1 MADMAGELWLLLIKL
16 AGKMKR
22 AEECVDRIRNSEKR
36 ETVEDFVV
44 SGKRLLERFKGLL
57 KDCEQ
62 YMLKAAKRD
71 GTKTMGKKAGTEFV
85 DSIFGR
91 DRYLESTEKIMNQ
104 IRLWNMRFDVN
115 CEESLRRPSAA

>member
-1 MADMAGELWLLLIKL
+1 MPERKSMSTVQPDLSGRHFLTMTDYS
-16 AGKMKR
+16 
-22 AEECVDRIRNSEKR
+22 AEEIRYLIDLSAE
-36 ETVEDFVV
+36 
-44 SGKRLLERFKGLL
+44 
-57 KDCEQ
+57 
-62 YMLKAAKRD
+62 LKAAKRD

-91 DRYLESTEKIMNQ
+91 DRYLESSEKIMNQ